1 MDNSRESLDT
11 SVLRSAP
18 IFAPLPDWVV
28 RKVIERGEIRHC
40 DEGSVLFSPGDPSN
54 EVFVVVSGVI
64 EICRPDPDVGE
75 LSVVTYA
82 GEGDAVG
89 EMVLFTG
96 SPRSSYARIPEE
108 AEIFAISRPALIE
121 LCREEPDLAL
131 YFCQMFASRL
141 ESWMKKG
148 RRQETQRQLQG
159 NLKFFDLATVLQ
171 TLGGSEHSG
180 VLAIADEVGQS
191 YADLEFKE
199 GKLAFA
205 RLGHL
210 TGEQALFQLF
220 QATPNGSFLF
230 QGRQSM
236 DGNTGPRVDKDVVGL
251 LLEAMRLHDELKV
264 LREKYTDAHRIYQ
277 PCAQDLVWDDDETF
291 LAAFGVWACLHRIA
305 PISQLLAELPYS
317 EAVVLAV
324 LDRLVET
331 GQVY

>member
-11 SVLRSAP
+11 SVLRFAP

-28 RKVIERGEIRHC
+28 QKVIDRGAIRHFE
-40 DEGSVLFSPGDPSN
+40 EGSVLFSPGDASS
-54 EVFVVVSGVI
+54 EAFVVISGVI
-64 EICRPDPDVGE
+64 EICRPDPDAGE

-82 GEGDAVG
+82 GEGEAVG

-96 SPRSSYARIPEE
+96 TPRSSYARIPEE
-108 AEIFAISRPALIE
+108 ADIFVISRIALIE

-131 YFCQMFASRL
+131 YFCQMFAARL

-159 NLKFFDLATVLQ
+159 NLKFFDLATILQ
-171 TLGGSEHSG
+171 TLGNSEHSG
-180 VLAIADEVGQS
+180 VLAIADEMGQS
-191 YADLEFKE
+191 YADLEFKD

-220 QATPNGSFLF
+220 QATPKGSFLF

-236 DGNTGPRVDKDVVGL
+236 EGNTGPRVDKDVVGL
-251 LLEAMRLHDELKV
+251 LLDAMKLHDELQV
-264 LREKYTDAHRIYQ
+264 LRERYTDPDRIYQ
-277 PCAQDLVWDDDETF
+277 PRTQDLVWDDDESF
-291 LAAFGVWACLHRIA
+291 LAAFGVWSCLHRIA

-317 EAVVLAV
+317 EAVVLTV

-331 GQVY
+331 EQVY